1 MNASQQNIQ
10 DFAQT
15 LRKYSAAEIKTDLAS
30 RILYS
35 TDASIYKMTPLAV
48 VIPKHYD
55 DVLATVE
62 TCIEYGLPILPRG
75 GGSSLAGQTVG
86 EAVVIDFTKYLDQ
99 IIRVDG
105 PQRRVLVQPG
115 RTLDMLNKELRRYG
129 LMVGPDPASS
139 NRAVVGGIIGNNST
153 GSHSIVYGRL
163 VDHVHSLRVVMADG
177 RDVRLGP
184 ATWDRIEQL
193 ARGEGIEARLYRDL
207 IPLLRDNAALID
219 EKFPKYWRRAGGYNL
234 DYLRKQLD
242 ADAFNFAPVLV
253 GSEGT
258 LGVFLEAEINLVP
271 IPRYKALAVLH
282 FDAREDA
289 FRAVPGLLELKPSAV
304 ELIDDYLLRLTRSAP
319 YWDRRLT
326 FIEGDPMVVYIVEF
340 SADDRKQID
349 DRLQALHR
357 HLQRTGYKNPVVTI
371 TDPAEQANVW
381 DVRKAGLGL
390 LLSMKGDAKPLPG
403 IEDVAV
409 PPENLADYMAELRA
423 EMIERGVTAAMYA
436 HASAGCIHVRPIL
449 SQKKMEDIETLIHL
463 TTVAGRLAKKYNG
476 VPSSEHGD
484 GLARSYLNPEFFGPE
499 IYDLLVRVKRTFDP
513 DNLLNPHKVV
523 DPLPPD
529 QNLRYG
535 PDYRTF
541 EITPVWDWS
550 EDGSYAQAVELCNG
564 AGVCRKLDVGTMC
577 PSFQATRD
585 EQFSTRGRA
594 NLLRSALSGELP
606 GGLDNP
612 DLHEALDLCL
622 GCKACKSECP
632 SSVDMTKLKTEA
644 LAQHYQEHRPPL
656 HKLVFG
662 RIHELSRWGSTFA
675 PFSNWM
681 LAFAPTRWL
690 MQKTLHIHP
699 DRRFPAFHRNTF
711 TRRYRAHRRAHPPKP
726 SAKRAVIFVDTFTE
740 YNDPEVGMAAVRV
753 LEAAGVQVDVTSPM
767 TSGRPALS
775 QGLAPYAQK
784 AGRKVVDA
792 LLPYVREGIPVI
804 GLEPSS
810 LLTIRDD
817 YPDLIQGDDARRVA
831 ESVLLFDEYLT
842 QLLEEDPRA
851 LPLERAETHFLVH
864 GHCHQKSLVGEEP
877 LFKVLDAIPGAGAES
892 TEAGCCG
899 MAGAFGYDAD
909 HYDVSKA
916 IANDRLIPSIKEHP
930 NSVIVANG
938 TSCRHQIVEL
948 TGRTPVHLAVAL
960 ADALHLG

>member
-1 MNASQQNIQ
+1 MNTSQQHIQ
-10 DFAQT
+10 EFTQT

-30 RILYS
+30 RVLYS
-35 TDASIYKMTPLAV
+35 TDASIYKVMPLAV
-48 VIPKHYD
+48 VVPRHYD

-62 TCIEYGLPILPRG
+62 TCIEYGLPVLPRG
-75 GGSSLAGQTVG
+75 GGSSLAGQAVG

-105 PQRRVLVQPG
+105 KQRRVLVQAG
-115 RTLDMLNKELRRYG
+115 RSLDRLNSAVKRYG
-129 LMVGPDPASS
+129 LMVGPDPASGS
-139 NRAVVGGIIGNNST
+139 RAVVGGIIGNNST

-163 VDHVHSLRVVMADG
+163 VDHVYSLRAVLADG
-177 RDVRLGP
+177 KDVRFGP
-184 ATWDRIEQL
+184 ASWDRIAQL
-193 ARGEGIEARLYRDL
+193 ARGDTIEAGLYRDL
-207 IPLLRDNAALID
+207 IPLIRENAALID
-219 EKFPKYWRRAGGYNL
+219 EKFPKYWRRSGGYNL
-234 DYLRKQLD
+234 NYLRNQID
-242 ADAFNFAPVLV
+242 GDTFNLAPILV
-253 GSEGT
+253 GSEGS

-271 IPRYKALAVLH
+271 IPRYKALAVLS
-282 FDAREDA
+282 FDSWDET
-289 FRAVPGLLELKPSAV
+289 FRSVPGLLELKPSAV
-304 ELIDDYLLRLTRSAP
+304 ELMDDMLIRLTRESHA
-319 YWDRRLT
+319 WRKRMT
-326 FIEGDPMVVYIVEF
+326 FVSGEPKAVLFVEF
-340 SADDRKQID
+340 SGDERGYVEDRM
-349 DRLQALHR
+349 QALAR
-357 HLQRTGYKNPVVTI
+357 HWRRTGHSSEPLI
-371 TDPAEQANVW
+371 LTDPDAQSNVW
-381 DVRKAGLGL
+381 EVRKAGLNIL
-390 LLSMKGDAKPLPG
+390 TSMTGDAKPVPG
-403 IEDVAV
+403 IEDVAA

-423 EMIERGVTAAMYA
+423 AIADRGLVAAMYA
-436 HASAGCIHVRPIL
+436 HASAGCIHTRPIINL
-449 SQKKMEDIETLIHL
+449 KKQEGVETLIDL
-463 TTVAGRLAKKYNG
+463 IRTAAKLAKKYGG

-484 GLARSYLNPEFFGPE
+484 GLARSHLNPDFFGPE
-499 IYDLLVRVKRTFDP
+499 IYDLFLQVKRLFDP
-513 DNLLNPHKVV
+513 QGLMNPHKIV

-535 PDYRTF
+535 PEYHTF
-541 EITPVWDWS
+541 EIQSLWDWS
-550 EDGSYAQAVELCNG
+550 EYGSYAQAVEMCNG
-564 AGVCRKLDVGTMC
+564 SGVCRKLDVGTMC

-644 LAQHYQEHRPPL
+644 LAQHYQKHRPPV

-662 RIHELSRWGSTFA
+662 HIHELSRWGSWFA
-675 PFSNWM
+675 PLSNWV
-681 LAFAPTRWL
+681 LAFAPTRRV
-690 MQKTLHIHP
+690 MQKALHIHP
-699 DRRFPAFHRNTF
+699 DRKFPAFQRNTF
-711 TRRYRAHRRAHPPKP
+711 SRRYRAYRRAHPPKP

-753 LEAAGVQVDVTSPM
+753 LEAAGVQVDVTFPM

-775 QGLAPYAQK
+775 QGLVPYAQK
-784 AGRKVVDA
+784 AAQKAVAA
-792 LLPYVREGIPVI
+792 LLPYVREDIPII
-804 GLEPSS
+804 GLEPSD

-817 YPDLIQGDDARRVA
+817 YPDLIPGEDARRVA
-831 ESVLLFDEYLT
+831 ENVLLFDEYLT
-842 QLLEEDPRA
+842 QLLEENPRA
-851 LPLERAETHFLVH
+851 LPLQREQAHFLVH

-960 ADALHLG
+960 ADALRL

>member
-1 MNASQQNIQ
+1 MDASQQHIQ

-15 LRKYSAAEIKTDLAS
+15 LRKYSAAEIKTDLAT

-62 TCIEYGLPILPRG
+62 TCIEYGLPVLPRG

-86 EAVVIDFTKYLDQ
+86 EAVVIDFTKYLDR

-115 RTLDMLNKELRRYG
+115 RTLDMLNKALKRYG

-177 RDVRLGP
+177 RDVRFGP
-184 ATWDRIEQL
+184 VAWDRIDQL
-193 ARGEGIEARLYRDL
+193 AQGDTLEARLYRDL
-207 IPLLRDNAALID
+207 VPLLRQNAALID
-219 EKFPKYWRRAGGYNL
+219 EKFPKYWRRSGGYNL

-242 ADAFNFAPVLV
+242 GDVFNFAPILV

-258 LGVFLEAEINLVP
+258 LGVFLEAELNLVP
-271 IPRYKALAVLH
+271 IPRHKALAILH
-282 FDAREDA
+282 FDTREEA

-304 ELIDDYLLRLTRSAP
+304 ELIDDYLLRLTRSSSA
-319 YWDRRLT
+319 WNKRLT

-340 SADDRKQID
+340 SGDEASWIT
-349 DRLQALHR
+349 DRLDALKR
-357 HLQRTGYKNPVVTI
+357 HLNRTGYTNPVVTI
-371 TDPAEQANVW
+371 TDAKAQANVW
-381 DVRKAGLGL
+381 EVRKAGLGL
-390 LLSMKGDAKPLPG
+390 LLSMRGDAKPLPG

-409 PPENLADYMAELRA
+409 PPENLADYMAELWRIM
-423 EMIERGVTAAMYA
+423 EDRGVVAAMYA
-436 HASAGCIHVRPIL
+436 HASAGCVHVRPIL
-449 SQKKMEDIETLIHL
+449 SQKKKEDIDNLIYL
-463 TTVAGRLAKKYNG
+463 VTQSARLAKKYGG

-499 IYDLLVRVKRTFDP
+499 IDDLFRKIKGAFDP
-513 DNLLNPHKVV
+513 NNLMNPHKVV
-523 DPLPPD
+523 APLPPD

-535 PDYRTF
+535 PDYRTI
-541 EITPVWDWS
+541 EITPVWDWAH
-550 EDGSYAQAVELCNG
+550 DGSFAMAVEMCNG
-564 AGVCRKLDVGTMC
+564 SGVCRKLDVGTMC

-585 EQFSTRGRA
+585 EEFSTRGRA
-594 NLLRSALSGELP
+594 NLLRAALSGELP

-644 LAQHYQEHRPPL
+644 YAQKYKTSRPPL
-656 HKLVFG
+656 HAWVFG
-662 RIHELSRWGSTFA
+662 HIHDLSRWGSAFA
-675 PFSNWM
+675 PLSNW
-681 LAFAPTRWL
+681 LLEFAPTRWI
-690 MQKTLHIHP
+690 MQKALHIHP
-699 DRRFPAFHRNTF
+699 DRRFPTFHRKTF
-711 TRRYRAHRRAHPPKP
+711 TARFHDHRRGQEPRESDRK
-726 SAKRAVIFVDTFTE
+726 VVLFVDTFTE

-753 LEAAGVQVDVTSPM
+753 LEAAGARVEITPAMS
-767 TSGRPALS
+767 SGRPALS
-775 QGLAPYAQK
+775 QGLVPYARK
-784 AGRKVVDA
+784 AATQVVER
-792 LLPYVREGIPVI
+792 LLPFARAGVPII

-817 YPDLIQGDDARRVA
+817 YPDLLPGDDARLVA
-831 ESVLLFDEYLT
+831 KSVLLFDEYLA
-842 QLLEEDPRA
+842 QLLEEAPRA
-851 LPLERAETHFLVH
+851 LPLEKKNTHFLVH
-864 GHCHQKSLVGEEP
+864 GHCHQKALVGEDP
-877 LFKVLDAIPGAGAES
+877 LFKVLDAIPGAGTES
-892 TEAGCCG
+892 TDAGCCG

-916 IANDRLIPSIKEHP
+916 IAHDRLIPSIQSHK
-930 NSVIVANG
+930 NSVIIANG
-938 TSCRHQIVEL
+938 ASCRHQIIEL
-948 TGRTPVHLAVAL
+948 TGREPVHLAIAL
-960 ADALHLG
+960 ADALHL